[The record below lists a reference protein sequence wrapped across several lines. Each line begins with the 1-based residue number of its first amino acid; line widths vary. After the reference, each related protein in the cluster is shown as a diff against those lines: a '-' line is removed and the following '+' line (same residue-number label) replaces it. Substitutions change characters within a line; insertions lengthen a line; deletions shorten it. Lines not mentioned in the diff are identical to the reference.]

1 MNNLMTR
8 FDRMDDLFPDFVRRF
23 MRPAA
28 GGAEAGAPEI
38 RLDVTEREKDYLVRA
53 EVPGAKK
60 EDVRVQIDG
69 NYVSISAE
77 VRKEKE
83 TKDEEGHVLLRES
96 SFGTATRGFS
106 LACEID
112 DAASSAKLDNGV
124 LTLTLPKRQGAGSKL
139 LPIG

>member
-8 FDRMDDLFPDFVRRF
+8 FDRMDDLFPEFVRRF
-23 MRPAA
+23 MRPVAGNADAA
-28 GGAEAGAPEI
+28 APEI

-96 SFGTATRGFS
+96 SSGTATRGFS

-124 LTLTLPKRQGAGSKL
+124 LILTLPKRQGAGSKL
-139 LPIG
+139 LAIG